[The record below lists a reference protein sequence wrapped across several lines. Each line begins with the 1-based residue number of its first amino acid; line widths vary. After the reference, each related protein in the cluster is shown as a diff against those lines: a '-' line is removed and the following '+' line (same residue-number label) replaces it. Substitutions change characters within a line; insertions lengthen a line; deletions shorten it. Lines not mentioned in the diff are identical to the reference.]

1 MVEPEDTLS
10 PEDLMLAASLE
21 ARRPAPTPVFRGTL
35 ARRLT
40 RQDPGYGHRPARL
53 LTHAGVLAGAIGPDV
68 VRLVTHH
75 DVDDAGLARA
85 VAALAGAPD

>member
-35 ARRLT
+35 AKRLT
-40 RQDPGYGHRPARL
+40 RQDRGYGHRPARL
-53 LTHAGVLAGAIGPDV
+53 WAHAGVLAGAGAL
-68 VRLVTHH
+68 LVLL
-75 DVDDAGLARA
+75 GLL
-85 VAALAGAPD
+85 VSTGAI